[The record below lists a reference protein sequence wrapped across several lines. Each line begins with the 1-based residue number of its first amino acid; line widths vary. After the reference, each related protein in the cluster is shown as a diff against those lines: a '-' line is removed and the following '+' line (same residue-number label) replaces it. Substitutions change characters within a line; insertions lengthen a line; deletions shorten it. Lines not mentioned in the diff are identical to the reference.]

1 MPRSCL
7 VLNDFNNYLNSVCCC
22 HKQSPPYAWLRNS
35 KFLPKDVRNV
45 TYWERGEYAM
55 PAGLS
60 KIISSGEGAIDFD
73 SSAYNMILVNK
84 TKSFIKKHMRNRPN
98 DPFLTYVALGAVHVP
113 HSPPEKYLD
122 GSPISGKYSTR
133 HMDMLKEMDMVV
145 GSITETLEANN
156 LMNDTI
162 ILFASDNG
170 GLGDKHGSSEFGH
183 FSSGPLKGAKGSIL
197 EGGHRIPFIMRWDNS
212 IIPKAEKR
220 SNLIGLNDVFATLCD
235 LAGIKVPNNQ
245 AIDSM
250 SFAKAFNHTHRDG
263 LREYLGTW
271 QYSKKQLYASAIR
284 KNSMK
289 LVYHHNT
296 SFFSLFNLTDD
307 LSETTNIIENHSELV
322 EEMKKQLRLI
332 GPCYDNPER
341 FVVSALSTNTTLSRK
356 SCRWFGEKSRRC
368 GSFEEGPRH
377 CGASCAMVGHQKEC
391 ENIQLS
397 MSRLN

>member
-1 MPRSCL
+1 
-7 VLNDFNNYLNSVCCC
+7 
-22 HKQSPPYAWLRNS
+22 
-35 KFLPKDVRNV
+35 
-45 TYWERGEYAM
+45 M
-55 PAGLS
+55 PAGMS

-84 TKSFIKKHMRNRPN
+84 TKSFVNKHMRNRPN

-113 HSPPEKYLD
+113 HSPPDKYLD
-122 GSPISGKYSTR
+122 GLPISGEYSTR

-156 LMNDTI
+156 LLNDTI

-197 EGGHRIPFIMRWDNS
+197 EGGHRVPFIMRWDNS

-220 SNLIGLNDVFATLCD
+220 SNLVGLNDVFATLCD

-245 AIDSM
+245 AIDSL
-250 SFAKAFNHTHRDG
+250 SFARAFNYTQGEG
-263 LREYLGTW
+263 LREFLGTW
-271 QYSKKQLYASAIR
+271 QYKKKQLYASAIR

-289 LVYHHNT
+289 LIYHHKT
-296 SFFSLFNLTDD
+296 SLFSLFNLTID
-307 LSETTNIIENHSELV
+307 LSETTNIIDNHPELV

-332 GPCYDNPER
+332 GPCFDNQER
-341 FVVSALSTNTTLSRK
+341 FVVSALSTNMTLSWK
-356 SCRWFGEKSRRC
+356 NCRWFGEKTRRC
-368 GSFEEGPRH
+368 RSFEEGPRH
-377 CGASCAMVGHQKEC
+377 CGASCAMEHQKEC
-391 ENIQLS
+391 ENILLS
-397 MSRLN
+397 KLYQ